1 MKGLWKGYQAMIIKS
16 KLKGSIIHSAAVA
29 SHSPEGTECT
39 AGRPGAGER
48 RRRGR
53 GEHEGLR
60 FLRGGVVMLRSR
72 IPACVSICGI
82 PKANS

>member
-1 MKGLWKGYQAMIIKS
+1 MRLISRKIKLLSMKGLWKGYQAMIIKS

-39 AGRPGAGER
+39 AGHPGAGER

-53 GEHEGLR
+53 GGSMK
-60 FLRGGVVMLRSR
+60 G
-72 IPACVSICGI
+72 CVFSDVGW
-82 PKANS
+82 